1 MANDNRRNSGRQ
13 NQNNKNRGRG
23 RGRRQQNPANRSY
36 ESNGPDVKI
45 RGNASTIV
53 EKYLTLARDAQ
64 SAGDRVKAENYLQHA
79 EHYQRIVNSYA
90 PPPAQNEQADGDD
103 EAAEEVKQQAAD
115 NGEATEAAQAEEK
128 ADEASAS
135 EQAADVAPEVAAEE
149 APKPKPRRTRKPRV
163 VAKKDEAEKAD
174 AAKEDSA
181 KEDSAKADTEPEAA
195 VG

>member
-23 RGRRQQNPANRSY
+23 RGRRQQNPSNRSY

-79 EHYQRIVNSYA
+79 EHYQRILNSYA
-90 PPPAQNEQADGDD
+90 PPPSQNEQADGDD
-103 EAAEEVKQQAAD
+103 DAAEEVKQESAD
-115 NGEATEAAQAEEK
+115 NGEADEAAQPEEQ
-128 ADEASAS
+128 ADEAADN
-135 EQAADVAPEVAAEE
+135 EQAAEVAEE
-149 APKPKPRRTRKPRV
+149 DAPKPKPRRTRKPRV
-163 VAKKDEAEKAD
+163 VAKKDDEAKAEEPAVDAEK
-174 AAKEDSA
+174 
-181 KEDSAKADTEPEAA
+181 EAA